1 MENQTILYVED
12 NFFNREIIRRTL
24 EAQGCKVVEAED
36 GITGLEKIRAI
47 KPNIVLL
54 DISLPGMDG
63 LEVLAHL
70 KGDVELRDIPV
81 IAVTASAMSGDR
93 ERFLEA
99 GCDDYLSKPVHLPKL
114 IEMVRKH
121 AKVDQTTLPE
131 IHNLDKAWEHL

>member
-1 MENQTILYVED
+1 MKNQTILYVED

-24 EAQGCKVVEAED
+24 ESQGCTVIEAED
-36 GITGLEKIRAI
+36 GITGLKKIRAI

-63 LEVLAHL
+63 LEVLANL
-70 KGDVELRDIPV
+70 KGDIELQNIPV

-121 AKVDQTTLPE
+121 ANVDQTALPK
-131 IHNLDKAWEHL
+131 IHNLDKAWERL